1 MPPKKRGPP
10 INKPV
15 FRKRI
20 MCEPA
25 MLYLLVAMLGLMAL
39 GLQNLS
45 HNDGSFCMGKY
56 ECDAVSKTTAFVMQL
71 FYILFWTWIL
81 NTLCKY
87 GYRNVSWVIVL
98 LPFFLYVGIVSSLA
112 SSGVLYVVVEGK
124 DSKEQHKSR

>member
-25 MLYLLVAMLGLMAL
+25 MLYLLVAMVGLMAL

-112 SSGVLYVVVEGK
+112 SSGVLYVVVEG
-124 DSKEQHKSR
+124 SSCNREEHKS